1 LSTPLSRLEK
11 GKERKG
17 KGKIDRLGMKGK
29 EFLELA
35 SNIFKIVF

>member
-1 LSTPLSRLEK
+1 M
-11 GKERKG
+11 
-17 KGKIDRLGMKGK
+17 KIDRLGMTGK